1 MDFTDIFN
9 QISLPYFGGLSVLL
23 VLVSMALGDFFGLRS
38 SGKGKMSEASIG
50 SAVAAI
56 LGLLAFLLAF
66 TFNSTA
72 ERFLQR
78 KALLLDEVNAIS
90 TTYLR
95 ADLIPMEQR
104 RKVRALLA
112 EYAAVRDFDPKEIE
126 DFEQRV
132 LRSKQIH
139 DELWRLV
146 SQLSDGNYDSVRL
159 GKFVDA
165 LNDVIDFN
173 TLRFHVGAR
182 YRIPSPIWAALALVT
197 SLAMFG
203 IGFQLGA
210 GRRGS
215 PQITVALALSFSIV
229 ILLIADLD
237 RSYQGWLIVDQEPMS
252 DLNQELHEAEK
263 AAEPDSAPGTEL

>member
-1 MDFTDIFN
+1 MIFLDVFN
-9 QISLPYFGGLSVLL
+9 QLSLPYFGGISVLL
-23 VLVSMALGDFFGLRS
+23 VLASMALGNFLGVRS
-38 SGKGKMSEASIG
+38 SRKGKLSDASIG

-78 KALLLDEVNAIS
+78 KALLLNEVNAIS

-95 ADLIPMEQR
+95 ADLLPREQR
-104 RKVRALLA
+104 RGVRELLA
-112 EYAAVRDFDPKEIE
+112 EYVALRDFDPKQLENFDE
-126 DFEQRV
+126 RV
-132 LRSKQIH
+132 LRSKEIH
-139 DELWRLV
+139 DALWGVVATL
-146 SQLSDGNYDSVRL
+146 SQQDYDSVRL
-159 GKFVDA
+159 GKFVDT
-165 LNDVIDFN
+165 LNELIDYN
-173 TLRFHVGAR
+173 NSRIHVGAR

-197 SLAMFG
+197 ALAMFG

-215 PQITVALALSFSIV
+215 PQISLALALSFSVV

-237 RSYQGWLIVDQEPMS
+237 RSYQGWLIVDQAPMS
-252 DLNQELHEAEK
+252 ELNQELQRATRE
-263 AAEPDSAPGTEL
+263 SGQR

>member
-1 MDFTDIFN
+1 MIFSGPFN
-9 QISLPYFGGLSVLL
+9 QLSLPLFGALSILL
-23 VLVSMALGDFFGLRS
+23 VLVSMALGNLFGLHSAR
-38 SGKGKMSEASIG
+38 KGAITDASIG

-95 ADLIPMEQR
+95 ADLLPPEYR
-104 RKVRALLA
+104 RRSRTLLA
-112 EYAAVRDFDPKEIE
+112 EYTSIRDFDPKGIDVKE
-126 DFEQRV
+126 FEQRLV
-132 LRSKQIH
+132 RSKAIQDALWKIVS
-139 DELWRLV
+139 EL
-146 SQLSDGNYDSVRL
+146 SNENYDGVRL
-159 GKFVDA
+159 GQYLDS
-165 LNDVIDFN
+165 LNQVIDFN
-173 TLRFHVGAR
+173 TSRIHVGTR
-182 YRIPSPIWAALALVT
+182 YRIPPPIWAALALVT
-197 SLAMFG
+197 ALAMFG

-215 PQITVALALSFSIV
+215 PQITVALALSFSVV

-237 RSYQGWLIVDQEPMS
+237 RSGEGWLVVDQEPMS
-252 DLNQELHEAEK
+252 ELNKELR
-263 AAEPDSAPGTEL
+263 AAESDELDTGMH

>member
-1 MDFTDIFN
+1 MDLTDIFN
-9 QISLPYFGGLSVLL
+9 RLSLPYFGGLSVLL
-23 VLVSMALGDFFGLRS
+23 VLLAMALGDFFGLRS
-38 SGKGKMSEASIG
+38 SRKGKMSDASIG

-78 KALLLDEVNAIS
+78 KALLLNEVNAIS

-95 ADLIPMEQR
+95 ADLLPLEQR

-112 EYAAVRDFDPKEIE
+112 EYAAVRDFDPKQVE

-139 DELWRLV
+139 EELWQV
-146 SQLSDGNYDSVRL
+146 VAQLSDGDYDGVRL
-159 GKFVDA
+159 GKFVDS
-165 LNDVIDFN
+165 LNEVIDFN
-173 TLRFHVGAR
+173 TLRIHVGAR

-203 IGFQLGA
+203 IGFQLGS

-215 PQITVALALSFSIV
+215 PQISLALALSFSIV

-237 RSYQGWLIVDQEPMS
+237 RSYQGLLIVDHAPMS
-252 DLNQELHEAEK
+252 ELNQELHEAER
-263 AAEPDSAPGTEL
+263 AAESGSEI

>member
-1 MDFTDIFN
+1 MQFIGPFN
-9 QISLPYFGGLSVLL
+9 QLSLPLFGVLSILL
-23 VLVSMALGDFFGLRS
+23 VLVAMVVGNFFGLRS
-38 SGKGKMSEASIG
+38 ARNGNISDSSIG

-95 ADLIPMEQR
+95 ADLLPHTYQR
-104 RKVRALLA
+104 KSQRLLA
-112 EYAAVRDFDPKEIE
+112 EYAAIRDFDPKNIE
-126 DFEQRV
+126 DFTQR
-132 LRSKQIH
+132 LERSEAIQDALWKMVA
-139 DELWRLV
+139 ELKNE
-146 SQLSDGNYDSVRL
+146 NYDGVLL
-159 GKFVDA
+159 GKYMDS
-165 LNDVIDFN
+165 LNQVIDFN
-173 TLRFHVGAR
+173 TSRIHVGTR
-182 YRIPSPIWAALALVT
+182 YRIPLPIWAALALVT

-210 GRRGS
+210 GQRGS
-215 PQITVALALSFSIV
+215 PQITLALALSFSVV

-237 RSYQGWLIVDQEPMS
+237 RSGEGWLIVDQLPMS
-252 DLNQELHEAEK
+252 ELNAELQ
-263 AAEPDSAPGTEL
+263 AAESAARGR